1 MAKKC
6 LHCGDSMPE
15 EANICLHCFTICDN
29 TASDSE
35 NAKTKKR
42 KKPTKKQ
49 IAILVTA
56 VACLL
61 VILPLGAMQ
70 IDQAIAPTTSANTA
84 ASNAN
89 TNAKENNPVSRFFK
103 KVLGIEEEAEDTD
116 TSNGAPNGGKGQ
128 SAPNTTDVAANN
140 NASASKENTESNNT
154 IQNKPS
160 GSGSDNNTSAST
172 EPEEEETP
180 ILNYSDYEYETDY
193 DGEIKITK
201 YTGNDS
207 CIMIPDQING
217 IDVGSIEQYAFKDNN
232 TLQTVYFKD
241 SENYH
246 ILWVKTYA
254 FYNCKNLKKVVF
266 PKNTDLGILPVFA
279 LLCPKMEEIEVEHW
293 QYRFLDGGLYY
304 YSGGW
309 SLCYYCE
316 GCTASVYRVPDW
328 CGGIAA
334 TECFEQNPYVKTIYM
349 NETTACLQSYTQC
362 PALEAIIV
370 PDSNPYYM
378 DVDGV
383 LFKKMTDGTLSLYLY
398 PAQKKDKTFTFP
410 ENSKNSLA
418 FAKNEYVET
427 LRFPKTAIAATE
439 SNAEH
444 IKSFY
449 KSLKTIYL
457 EKGHPQTE
465 IIKYHSNF
473 LGEVIEY

>member
-84 ASNAN
+84 AFNAN

-207 CIMIPDQING
+207 EVAAVIANEMGHIING
-217 IDVGSIEQYAFKDNN
+217 TYSKNQMRNAAKDAITSNLGSSNILATAANSDFLANKTSLSDEKDADITGID
-232 TLQTVYFKD
+232 LM
-241 SENYH
+241 
-246 ILWVKTYA
+246 VKTNYNPLAMVVVITKRPGSTFEALQGKPANTERAMNVFDYLTYNYPEKVKAGYGCQEYRAFLEYA
-254 FYNCKNLKKVVF
+254 NPIVEDRNSSKKKLDKFNKEQKKNKAERAKKISQYKSTGGISGWDASYTILKNL
-266 PKNTDLGILPVFA
+266 
-279 LLCPKMEEIEVEHW
+279 
-293 QYRFLDGGLYY
+293 
-304 YSGGW
+304 
-309 SLCYYCE
+309 
-316 GCTASVYRVPDW
+316 TA
-328 CGGIAA
+328 
-334 TECFEQNPYVKTIYM
+334 Q
-349 NETTACLQSYTQC
+349 
-362 PALEAIIV
+362 
-370 PDSNPYYM
+370 
-378 DVDGV
+378 
-383 LFKKMTDGTLSLYLY
+383 
-398 PAQKKDKTFTFP
+398 
-410 ENSKNSLA
+410 
-418 FAKNEYVET
+418 
-427 LRFPKTAIAATE
+427 
-439 SNAEH
+439 
-444 IKSFY
+444 
-449 KSLKTIYL
+449 
-457 EKGHPQTE
+457 
-465 IIKYHSNF
+465 
-473 LGEVIEY
+473 